1 MPKERE
7 PSLSDYS
14 LKEIERVLYRFLDKL
29 EQDKYID
36 NDIRVRWKIE
46 HLLKPYLI
54 DISQILDLLEDNV
67 STFEFERLSS
77 LSTRVV

>member
-54 DISQILDLLEDNV
+54 DIMQILDLLEDNV